1 MLFIKNLNSPRSLS
15 IIKELSTAKKLIYE
29 LKNPNANN
37 QKLKSQSQRFEN
49 EYHFNK
55 EKLEKSKSQGN
66 ILRKKQKMFINSP
79 QISPSNAYY
88 MNFPLYGKKSLK
100 NRKNLTDFW
109 SFRYDKE
116 KEDEQ
121 IYFLKKQN
129 LSQIKNLIDKT
140 LTLREKGKFK
150 NHLKYVKKEEEKSIL
165 QKEYFIQRDKAIKE
179 HEKYEKQLDEA
190 IKNKKEKDFI
200 KDCIQQRKNE
210 EMKEKKIKEFQEKL
224 FERQKEWESKN
235 FEHMEKV
242 ENMYQQKHI
251 SAINEYQS
259 ILKKDV
265 QRHEKIEERKN
276 QFDLKNKIRNQKRF
290 EHYVN
295 YKNKTIEDEN
305 QMRKK
310 LEQKYRNISQFYSLQ
325 QEKKKNIFQ
334 SQRKIR
340 EEKIASNVYNRI
352 LNKNKEI
359 ERRKRL
365 LDLFEKNE
373 EKVEKKFMLK
383 EKQHEQYKLNNLL
396 KSDEITGNYLRNM
409 DIIKNKNRLK
419 LQKMKNKDIEVN
431 NKIIKRQNSAQ
442 QRISRYDELKASKN
456 SILNYAKNLLEEQ
469 KEYQPQDIYKKVFTK
484 EEINILN
491 E

>member
-1 MLFIKNLNSPRSLS
+1 MFFIKNLNSPRSLS

-29 LKNPNANN
+29 LKNPDVNN

-66 ILRKKQKMFINSP
+66 ILRKKREMFFNSP

-235 FEHMEKV
+235 FEHM
-242 ENMYQQKHI
+242 
-251 SAINEYQS
+251 
-259 ILKKDV
+259 
-265 QRHEKIEERKN
+265 
-276 QFDLKNKIRNQKRF
+276 
-290 EHYVN
+290 
-295 YKNKTIEDEN
+295 
-305 QMRKK
+305 
-310 LEQKYRNISQFYSLQ
+310 
-325 QEKKKNIFQ
+325 
-334 SQRKIR
+334 
-340 EEKIASNVYNRI
+340 
-352 LNKNKEI
+352 
-359 ERRKRL
+359 
-365 LDLFEKNE
+365 
-373 EKVEKKFMLK
+373 
-383 EKQHEQYKLNNLL
+383 
-396 KSDEITGNYLRNM
+396 
-409 DIIKNKNRLK
+409 
-419 LQKMKNKDIEVN
+419 
-431 NKIIKRQNSAQ
+431 
-442 QRISRYDELKASKN
+442 
-456 SILNYAKNLLEEQ
+456 
-469 KEYQPQDIYKKVFTK
+469 
-484 EEINILN
+484 
-491 E
+491 